1 MSEKS
6 RSFSATGTFECSPVL
21 GSGTQNVTY
30 KLHMPAPSRNEG
42 FKALEN
48 DQYALAARVFGD
60 LLVKHPDDA
69 GLRLGLALSLLEGR
83 HPCRCDVRTLE
94 QVKAHLMHAQRLAPR
109 SPNPRLALLLVR
121 DAELFRWSAQ
131 RRRPTKKD
139 LRLLNQVKR
148 GAAAMLIKHIPARES
163 VLWQELA
170 RVAGDGRS
178 PGRAASASA
187 QRLHKPPRR
196 RSCS

>member
-1 MSEKS
+1 M
-6 RSFSATGTFECSPVL
+6 SFSATGKFECSPIL

-30 KLHMPAPSRNEG
+30 ELHTPAPSRHEG
-42 FKALEN
+42 FKALKN
-48 DQYALAARVFGD
+48 DQYALAARVFDD

-69 GLRLGLALSLLEGR
+69 GLWLGRALSFLEGR

-94 QVKAHLMHAQRLAPR
+94 RVKAHLMHAQRLAPR

-131 RRRPTKKD
+131 RCRPTEKD
-139 LRLLNQVKR
+139 LRLLNRVKR
-148 GAAAMLIKHIPARES
+148 DAAAMLIKHIPARES

-170 RVAGDGRS
+170 RVVGDGRS
-178 PGRAASASA
+178 PDRAASAPARRS
-187 QRLHKPPRR
+187 HKPPRR
-196 RSCS
+196 RSRS